1 MPFQFDNSYARLPGE
16 FYSFVTPTPVIQP
29 SMIHLNRELAE
40 LLRADVETLQ
50 SPAGLS
56 MLAGNQI
63 CTGSVPLAMGYA
75 GHQFGGFSPQ
85 LGDGRAILLGEVIG
99 TDGVRYDLQL
109 KGSGPTKFSRRG
121 DGRSALGPVLREYL
135 VSEAMAALGVPTTR
149 ALAAVTTGE
158 NVRREGMIAGGILT
172 RVAQSFVRVGTFQ
185 WFAARGEVGNLKVLA
200 DYVIDR
206 HYPEAKESD
215 APYRILLESVVERQ
229 ARLVAHW
236 MQLGFIHGVMNTD
249 NTAVSGETIDY
260 GPCAFMDTYES
271 NKTFSSIDHQGR
283 YGFGN
288 QGPIAHWN
296 LARFAETL
304 VPLLASDTDRGVAI
318 AEKSLDRFVDIY
330 ERDLQCRFMAKIGLA
345 INGDKLDPQ
354 NDADWELVRE
364 LLTLMEDGKADFT
377 LVFRHLSE
385 VLEDKCGDKVL
396 ALFNCTKE
404 ATAWLKTWQAR
415 VAETDVDSAVAL
427 MQRSNPIFIPRN
439 HRIEEVIEAGYRG
452 DFEPFH
458 RLCEILQHP
467 FVEQPR
473 NAAYEAAP
481 TKNETV
487 LATFC
492 GT

>member
-16 FYSFVTPTPVIQP
+16 FYSLVAPTPVAQP
-29 SMIHLNRELAE
+29 SMIRVNPGLAE
-40 LLRADVETLQ
+40 LLGADAEVLQ

-56 MLAGNQI
+56 VLAGNEI
-63 CTGSVPLAMGYA
+63 CIGSVPLAMGYA

-85 LGDGRAILLGEVIG
+85 LGDGRAVQLGEVIG
-99 TDGVRYDLQL
+99 TDGVRYDIQL
-109 KGSGPTKFSRRG
+109 KGSGPTRFSRRG

-135 VSEAMAALGVPTTR
+135 VSEAMAVLDVPTTR
-149 ALAAVTTGE
+149 ALAAVSTGE
-158 NVRREGMIAGGILT
+158 SVMRDGMIAGGILT

-185 WFAARGEVGNLKVLA
+185 WLAARGDVENLKVLA

-206 HYPEAKESD
+206 HYPEAKESET
-215 APYRILLESVVERQ
+215 PYRALLDIVIERQ
-229 ARLVAHW
+229 AALVAQW

-304 VPLLASDTDRGVAI
+304 VPLLASDAERGVSI
-318 AEKSLDRFVDIY
+318 AEEALDQFVEIY
-330 ERDLQCRFMAKIGLA
+330 ERELQRRFTAKIGLA
-345 INGDKLDPQ
+345 TDGDVVLPKKDT
-354 NDADWELVRE
+354 DWALVRE

-377 LVFRHLSE
+377 LVFRHLSGAFE
-385 VLEDKCGDKVL
+385 RNNDEKLV
-396 ALFNCTKE
+396 ALFDCTKGI
-404 ATAWLKTWQAR
+404 TAWLITWRAR
-415 VAETDVDSAVAL
+415 VSQAGEAAQAL

-439 HRIEEVIEAGYRG
+439 HRIEEVIAAGYNG

-458 RLCEILQHP
+458 RLYEVLQHP
-467 FVEQPR
+467 FDEQPK

-481 TKNETV
+481 TDDEIV
-487 LATFC
+487 QATFC

>member
-16 FYSFVTPTPVIQP
+16 FYSLVAPTPVAQP
-29 SMIHLNRELAE
+29 SMIRVNRGLAE
-40 LLRADVETLQ
+40 LLGADAEVLQ

-56 MLAGNQI
+56 VLAGNEI
-63 CTGSVPLAMGYA
+63 CIGSVPLAMGYA

-85 LGDGRAILLGEVIG
+85 LGDGRAVQLGEVIG
-99 TDGVRYDLQL
+99 TDGVRYDIQL
-109 KGSGPTKFSRRG
+109 KGSGPTRFSRRG

-135 VSEAMAALGVPTTR
+135 VSEAMAVLDVPTTR
-149 ALAAVTTGE
+149 ALAAVSTGE
-158 NVRREGMIAGGILT
+158 NVMRDGMIAGGILT

-185 WFAARGEVGNLKVLA
+185 WLAARGDVENLKVLA

-206 HYPEAKESD
+206 HYPEAKESET
-215 APYRILLESVVERQ
+215 PYRALLDIVIERQ
-229 ARLVAHW
+229 AALVAQW

-304 VPLLASDTDRGVAI
+304 VPLLASDAERGVAI
-318 AEKSLDRFVDIY
+318 AEEALDRFVEIY
-330 ERDLQCRFMAKIGLA
+330 ERELQRRFMAKIGLSTDGELGA
-345 INGDKLDPQ
+345 PQ
-354 NDADWELVRE
+354 KDADWALVRE

-377 LVFRHLSE
+377 LVFRHLTGAFE
-385 VLEDKCGDKVL
+385 CNNDEKLL
-396 ALFNCTKE
+396 ALFDCTKGI
-404 ATAWLKTWQAR
+404 TSWLITWRAR
-415 VAETDVDSAVAL
+415 VSRAGDAAQAL

-439 HRIEEVIEAGYRG
+439 HRIEEVIAAGYNG
-452 DFEPFH
+452 DVEPFH
-458 RLCEILQHP
+458 RLYEVLQHP
-467 FVEQPR
+467 FDEQPE

-481 TKNETV
+481 TDDEIV
-487 LATFC
+487 QATFC